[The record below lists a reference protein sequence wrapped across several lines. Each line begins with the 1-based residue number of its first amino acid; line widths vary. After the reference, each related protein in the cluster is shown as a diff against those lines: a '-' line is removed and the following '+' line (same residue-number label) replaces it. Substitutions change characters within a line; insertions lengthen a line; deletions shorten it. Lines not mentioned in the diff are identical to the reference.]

1 MSKYTTEVRFIC
13 ESIAG
18 LTESVGYNEVD
29 TIIEQS
35 WDKIFDKNI
44 PIFDEEYRKT
54 LFSKILSHYW
64 TKEIGFETVGLWKLK
79 INTKLR
85 EIMPYYNKLY
95 ESELIDFNPLE
106 DMNIKRDYTKTF
118 DSTVKVDGETA
129 NSGTLDRT
137 VDTTGSTNSEGTSS
151 NEISG
156 TSGSTANDTKSHLDA
171 YSDTPQGAVTN
182 LENNTYLT
190 NARKITDTDNSTISG
205 TESSQSSTENS
216 QNSSAT
222 SKTIGKDVNSSE
234 GTSKSETV
242 VDNIDTYI
250 ETLSGRSGRMNS
262 AEMIMKFRES
272 LLNIDMLIIEQLYD
286 MFMLIW

>member
-54 LFSKILSHYW
+54 LFSKILRHYW

-156 TSGSTANDTKSHLDA
+156 TSSSATNDTKSHLDT

-222 SKTIGKDVNSSE
+222 SKTIGKDVNSSG